1 MFSRIQ
7 PGGIRP
13 ATGTT
18 SLSKNTA
25 TEHAKVCGQNYD
37 QVQFSSRLD
46 ETEKRMKDLVS
57 QISQQVR
64 TRPTLHEMDTLKTQF
79 QSGALQPDCHEI
91 AARMLLLREDESE
104 Q

>member
-7 PGGIRP
+7 SGGIRP
-13 ATGTT
+13 ASGAT

-37 QVQFSSRLD
+37 QIQFSSHLD
-46 ETEKRMKDLVS
+46 ETEKRIKDLVG
-57 QISQQVR
+57 QISQQIR

-79 QSGALQPDCHEI
+79 QTGALQPDCHEI
-91 AARMLLLREDESE
+91 AARMLLLREDESV
-104 Q
+104 

>member
-7 PGGIRP
+7 SGGIRP
-13 ATGTT
+13 ASTTT

-37 QVQFSSRLD
+37 QVQFSSHLD
-46 ETEKRMKDLVS
+46 ETEKRIKDLVG
-57 QISQQVR
+57 QLSQQIR
-64 TRPTLHEMDTLKTQF
+64 TRPTRHEIDTLKNQF
-79 QSGALQPDCHEI
+79 QSGELQPNCQEI
-91 AARMLLLREDESE
+91 AARMLLLREDETV